1 MKRIALVVVV
11 LVLVVAVALPPLF
24 GARARAIMDADLA
37 AIGDAFAPYGTLDV
51 SFEDWDVGWYSS
63 AATAE
68 IHLQF
73 VGHPDL
79 PPGVV
84 DVPPFRKTFPR
95 LVTLH
100 HGPIVMRPATS
111 LGWGGVELAIDASV
125 VPELEG
131 FQDATGVE
139 YLLRLGLLVGFL
151 GGASLGMDM
160 PAFVYEWQD
169 SRLDFQGLE
178 VNAGTD
184 ARGQRVDI
192 AGQMGGFGVSEQGSP
207 NVTVNRIGWS
217 GTARKDRRILLLWLG
232 DGRLDIDRIAVAGD
246 GIPSNFDLSGI
257 VVEGGIEADEDFYV
271 VTGSLGVG
279 EVGIADLRLNDFVAG
294 LAMRCGPETMAIISE
309 GSYDA
314 GALDSEAQDALAEA
328 LLRERLEFEIDRFG
342 FRNGARSAS
351 ATLAFEYRGDEL
363 PDGVEVASTVDIAL
377 LEPLVSARVGMA
389 FHRELMV
396 GLGVDQL
403 DGWVRILAQEG
414 ILQESGDDYTL
425 DVELDSG
432 TLTVNG
438 EPFEP
443 WALLS
448 LLSGL

>member
-11 LVLVVAVALPPLF
+11 LALVVAVALPPLF
-24 GARARAIMDADLA
+24 GARARAITDADLA

-51 SFEDWDVGWYSS
+51 SLEDWDVGWYSS
-63 AATAE
+63 TATAS
-68 IHLQF
+68 IHLDLA
-73 VGHPDL
+73 GRPDL
-79 PPGVV
+79 PAALL
-84 DVPPFRKTFPR
+84 DVPPFNRTFPQ

-100 HGPIVMRPATS
+100 HGPIILPQAG

-139 YLLRLGLLVGFL
+139 YLLRLDILVGFL
-151 GGASLGMDM
+151 GGASLAMDV

-169 SRLDFQGLE
+169 TRFDFQGFE
-178 VNAGTD
+178 VNASAD
-184 ARGQRVDI
+184 ARGQHVGIDGEI
-192 AGQMGGFGVSEQGSP
+192 GGFSVSEQGSQS
-207 NVTVNRIGWS
+207 VTVNRIDWS
-217 GTARKDRRILLLWLG
+217 GTARKDLRILQLWLG
-232 DGRLDIDRIAVAGD
+232 GGRLDIDRIAVTGD
-246 GIPSNFDLSGI
+246 GIPANFDVSDI
-257 VVEGGIEADEDFYV
+257 VVEGGIEADEDSYV
-271 VTGSLGVG
+271 VTGSFGVG
-279 EVGIADLRLNDFVAG
+279 EVGIADLRLNDFAAG
-294 LAMRCGPETMAIISE
+294 LAMRCGPETMALISD
-309 GSYDA
+309 SPYDV
-314 GALDSEAQDALAEA
+314 GALDPEVQAALAEA
-328 LLRERLEFEIDRFG
+328 LLRERFQFEIDRFG
-342 FRNGARSAS
+342 FRYGARSAS

-363 PDGVEVASTVDIAL
+363 PDGVEVGGTMDLAL

-389 FHRELMV
+389 FHKELMG

-414 ILQESGDDYTL
+414 ILRESGDDYTL

-443 WALLS
+443 WALLG

>member
-1 MKRIALVVVV
+1 MKRITIVVVV

-37 AIGDAFAPYGTLDV
+37 AIGDAVAPYGTLEV

-63 AATAE
+63 TATAS
-68 IHLQF
+68 IHLDLA
-73 VGHPDL
+73 GHPDL
-79 PPGVV
+79 PPGLV
-84 DVPPFRKTFPR
+84 DVPPFRKIFPR

-100 HGPIVMRPATS
+100 HGPIVTPTAS
-111 LGWGGVELAIDASV
+111 PGWGGVELAIDSSV
-125 VPELEG
+125 VPELQG

-139 YLLRLGLLVGFL
+139 YLLRLGILVGFL
-151 GGASLGMDM
+151 GGASLDMDM

-169 SRLDFQGLE
+169 LRFDFQGLE

-192 AGQMGGFGVSEQGSP
+192 AGEMGGFSVSEQGSS
-207 NVTVNRIGWS
+207 NMTVNRIDWS
-217 GTARKDRRILLLWLG
+217 GTARKDRRIVQLWLG
-232 DGRLDIDRIAVAGD
+232 DGRLDIDRVAVAGD
-246 GIPSNFDLSGI
+246 GLPANFDVSDI
-257 VVEGGIEADEDFYV
+257 VVEGGIEADEDSYV
-271 VTGSLGVG
+271 VTSSFGMG
-279 EVGIADLRLNDFVAG
+279 EVRIAELLLNDFVAG
-294 LAMRCGPETMAIISE
+294 LAMRFGPETMALIRDSP
-309 GSYDA
+309 YDL
-314 GALDSEAQDALAEA
+314 GALDPEAQTALAEA
-328 LLRERLEFEIDRFG
+328 LWREHFEFEIDRFG
-342 FRNGARSAS
+342 FRHGARSAS

-363 PDGVEVASTVDIAL
+363 PDGVEVGATMDFAL
-377 LEPLVSARVGMA
+377 VEPLVSARVDMA
-389 FHRELMV
+389 FHKELTV

-403 DGWVRILAQEG
+403 DGLVRILAQEG

-425 DVELDSG
+425 DIELDSG

-448 LLSGL
+448 LLGGL